1 MVTTNSMDFTLKLSP
16 NIENISAIK
25 ESQVPFRQLKVTA
38 DIYCLG
44 DKGKLETEIFHRKGE
59 LVTSLNYSVMELYIP
74 LLVHVGKLSSSTLF
88 KIEVALKTRQRVV
101 STQIFFIITKDIE
114 EPEVKL
120 EKVNVIGLSEVE
132 SDILFASNGAKGKIL
147 EGRKSKNW
155 KDYIKCGYK
164 HPEAF
169 TDNIRDTRVKRSLVL
184 GKALE
189 IFDDLGADNETEIIN
204 GGWFMG
210 PMYVRD
216 TNYEKMI
223 NDFDE
228 IE

>member
-1 MVTTNSMDFTLKLSP
+1 M
-16 NIENISAIK
+16 
-25 ESQVPFRQLKVTA
+25 
-38 DIYCLG
+38 
-44 DKGKLETEIFHRKGE
+44 
-59 LVTSLNYSVMELYIP
+59 
-74 LLVHVGKLSSSTLF
+74 
-88 KIEVALKTRQRVV
+88 
-101 STQIFFIITKDIE
+101 
-114 EPEVKL
+114 
-120 EKVNVIGLSEVE
+120 E

-189 IFDDLGADNETEIIN
+189 IFYDLGGDNEAEIIN